1 MAQASAL
8 DRIIGDPVRINQ
20 AFLVC
25 RHAGVLLGSVVVARM
40 LPPDAVGGLEQL
52 MLCGYLLTFFWTEAL
67 LKGFLALGA
76 QADSPGF
83 RSSFLWL
90 IMLASLGMM
99 GVLVLG
105 SPLLLPALAG
115 TRTLEGLGLF
125 ALYQV
130 MIVPLWL
137 APFIGILR
145 GMDPLLLSAYVLI
158 GPAFSAW
165 FGLGQVHGVYGVLIG
180 WTSYALVGLAWLLAR
195 SGNFRSLDLRPV
207 WTAVWPVA
215 WPLML
220 FAVSAGIAR
229 SFDAW
234 LIAHMADER
243 AFAVFRYGA
252 REFPWVTALAAGF
265 STSMIPLLA
274 AGGDPAA
281 LRARTTRLMH
291 ASLPVVAIAMVASPL
306 LFPRVFGQAY
316 AESALIFNIYLLLGL
331 TQVVFPQTVLTAR
344 GETRLLWRV
353 SLVEL
358 GINIAASIP
367 LYLMFGLPGVAWGTV
382 IAFAAEKLILLV
394 ILQRKFGLPADRIVP
409 LRAWALYAAGLIMI
423 FMLSGWLR

>member
-1 MAQASAL
+1 M
-8 DRIIGDPVRINQ
+8 IGDPVRINQ

-67 LKGFLALGA
+67 LKGFLALGTQSA
-76 QADSPGF
+76 TSGF
-83 RSSFLWL
+83 RSSFLWM
-90 IMLASLGMM
+90 IMLGSLGMM
-99 GVLVLG
+99 SVLVMG
-105 SPLLLPALAG
+105 SPLLLPLLAG
-115 TRTLEGLGLF
+115 ARTLEGLGLF

-130 MIVPLWL
+130 MIVPVWL

-145 GMDPLLLSAYVLI
+145 GLDPLLLSAYVLV

-165 FGLGQVHGVYGVLIG
+165 FGLVQMDSVHGVLIG
-180 WTSYALVGLAWLLAR
+180 WISYALVGLAWLLIR
-195 SGNFRSLDLRPV
+195 TGHFRPGDLRPV

-234 LIAHMADER
+234 LIAHMTDER

-274 AGGDPAA
+274 TGNDHAT
-281 LRARTTRLMH
+281 LRVRTTRLMH
-291 ASLPVVAIAMVASPL
+291 TTLPVVAVAMVASPL
-306 LFPRVFGQAY
+306 LFPRVFGAAY
-316 AESALIFNIYLLLGL
+316 ADSAKIFNIYLLLGL

-367 LYLMFGLPGVAWGTV
+367 LYFILGLPGVAWGTV
-382 IAFAAEKLILLV
+382 IAFMAEKVILLV
-394 ILQRKFGLPADRIVP
+394 ILQRRFGIPASGIVP
-409 LRAWALYAAGLIMI
+409 LRVWAVYATGLVILFI
-423 FMLSGWLR
+423 LSGWLG

>member
-1 MAQASAL
+1 MF

-25 RHAGVLLGSVVVARM
+25 RHAGVLLGSVVVART

-67 LKGFLALGA
+67 LKGFLALGTR
-76 QADSPGF
+76 ADSPGF
-83 RSSFLWL
+83 RTSFLWM
-90 IMLASLGMM
+90 IMLGSLGMM
-99 GVLVLG
+99 SVLVLG
-105 SPLLLPALAG
+105 SPVLLPVLAG

-137 APFIGILR
+137 APFVGILR
-145 GMDPLLLSAYVLI
+145 GLDPLLLSAYVLV

-165 FGLGQVHGVYGVLIG
+165 FGLGQMDSVHGVLIG
-180 WTSYALVGLAWLLAR
+180 WTSYALVGLAWLLVR
-195 SGNFRSLDLRPV
+195 SGTFRALDLRPV

-234 LIAHMADER
+234 LITHMEDES

-274 AGGDPAA
+274 AGNDHAA
-281 LRARTTRLMH
+281 LRARTARLMH
-291 ASLPVVAIAMVASPL
+291 AALPVVAVAMVASPL
-306 LFPRVFGQAY
+306 LFPRVFGPAY
-316 AESALIFNIYLLLGL
+316 ADSARIFNIYLLLGL

-344 GETRLLWRV
+344 GETRLLWRI

-358 GINIAASIP
+358 AINIAASIP
-367 LYLMFGLPGVAWGTV
+367 LYFMFGLAGVAWGTV

-394 ILQRKFGLPADRIVP
+394 ILQRKFGIPASGIVP
-409 LRAWALYAAGLIMI
+409 MRIWALYAAGLVII
-423 FMLSGWLR
+423 FIFSGWLR

>member
-1 MAQASAL
+1 M
-8 DRIIGDPVRINQ
+8 DRIFGDPVRINQ

-67 LKGFLALGA
+67 LKGYLALGA
-76 QADSPGF
+76 RAESPAF

-90 IMLASLGMM
+90 IMLASLGTM
-99 GVLVLG
+99 GALVMG
-105 SPLLLPALAG
+105 SPLLLPVLAG

-130 MIVPLWL
+130 MIVPVWH

-145 GMDPLLLSAYVLI
+145 GMDPLLLSAYVLV
-158 GPAFSAW
+158 GPGFAAW
-165 FGLGQVHGVYGVLIG
+165 LGLGQLDSVHGVLIG
-180 WTSYALVGLAWLLAR
+180 WISYALVGLAWLLVR
-195 SGNFRSLDLRPV
+195 SGHFRSLDIRPV
-207 WTAVWPVA
+207 WSAVWPVA

-234 LIAHMADER
+234 LIAHLADES

-265 STSMIPLLA
+265 STSMIPILA
-274 AGGDPAA
+274 AGGDHAA
-281 LRARTTRLMH
+281 LRVRTARLMH
-291 ASLPVVAIAMVASPL
+291 AALPVVGGAMVASPL
-306 LFPRVFGQAY
+306 LFPRVFGPTY
-316 AESALIFNIYLLLGL
+316 GESAWIFNIYLLLAL
-331 TQVVFPQTVLTAR
+331 TQVIFPQTVLTAR

-367 LYLMFGLPGVAWGTV
+367 LYFMFGLPGVAWGTV

-394 ILQRKFGLPADRIVP
+394 ILQRKFGIPASSIVP
-409 LRAWALYAAGLIMI
+409 IRSWTIYATGLVVLYII
-423 FMLSGWLR
+423 SGWLA